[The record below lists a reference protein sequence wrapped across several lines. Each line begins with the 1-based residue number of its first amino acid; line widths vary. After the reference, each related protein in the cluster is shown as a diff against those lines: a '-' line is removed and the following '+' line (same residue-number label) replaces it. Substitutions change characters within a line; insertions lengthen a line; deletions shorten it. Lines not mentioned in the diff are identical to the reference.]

1 MKNKKKVAKW
11 IAISLAI
18 TAVVAFAAGV
28 AYELRAIKKLT
39 VDIDNDEE
47 PKADDLIEEAAEA

>member
-1 MKNKKKVAKW
+1 MDKKKKVAKW

-39 VDIDNDEE
+39 VDIDDDEE
-47 PKADDLIEEAAEA
+47 PQADDLLEEATEA